1 MKKILLTL
9 SVLGVALVSCSRDN
23 DENIAEVVNVQQEEK
38 LVYPA
43 SIGGSRVFT
52 YSEEGKLDEI
62 TRKGGATK
70 FVYEGD
76 LIKSVDNIVFEYDDQ
91 KRLIKAG
98 DIEYF
103 YDKDKPYSILRE
115 VENNGTEYI
124 TEKVFDTDEK
134 GRIVGGSGKF
144 YHTKYDEPTYSLDYS
159 KNNPAIETI
168 VVEYD
173 EKNNIFKNIKGLENI
188 AIYMIGT
195 GKLIDDLVGIGGEN
209 NLMLYKRFT
218 PYRGGNIWIYEN
230 FTYNEQGYP
239 SKYYGRDFNID
250 ISTGNH
256 TKGNLTWSYNVEY
269 K

>member
-43 SIGGSRVFT
+43 SVGSKKYT
-52 YSEEGKLDEI
+52 YSEEGKIDEI
-62 TRKGGATK
+62 IGKKSTTK

-76 LIKSVDNIVFEYDDQ
+76 LIKSIGNVVFEYDNQ
-91 KRLIKAG
+91 QRLIKAG

-115 VENNGTEYI
+115 VENDGTEYI
-124 TEKVFDTDEK
+124 TEKTFNVDEK
-134 GRIVGGSGKF
+134 GRIIGGYGKF
-144 YHTKYDEPTYSLDYS
+144 YHTKYKEPTYTFDYTI
-159 KNNPAIETI
+159 NNPAIEKI
-168 VVEYD
+168 EIEYD
-173 EKNNIFKNIKGLENI
+173 DKNNIFKNIKGLENI

-195 GKLIDDLVGIGGEN
+195 GRLIDSEIGIGGEN
-209 NLMLYKRFT
+209 NLILYKRFT